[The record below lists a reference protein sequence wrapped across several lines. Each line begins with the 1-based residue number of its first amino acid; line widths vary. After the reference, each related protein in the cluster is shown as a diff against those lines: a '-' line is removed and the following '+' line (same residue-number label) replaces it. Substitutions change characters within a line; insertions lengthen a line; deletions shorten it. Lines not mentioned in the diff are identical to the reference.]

1 MCDLSLENPTD
12 QQDMMERIIAPENL
26 RAAYRRVKSN
36 KGAPGIDGMRVEE
49 LAGHLRQHWPMI
61 REQLHSGTYRPAPVR
76 RHEIEKTGGGI
87 RILGIPTVLDRLIQQ
102 AILQVLQPEWDST
115 FSESSFGFRPE
126 RSAHQAV
133 ERAQSYYRAGCHWV
147 VDLDL
152 EKFFDRVNHDKLMVL
167 VSERVRDWRV
177 RRLIRRYLKAGM
189 MSGELCMP
197 REEGTPQGGPLS
209 PLLAN
214 LLLDRLDKELEQ
226 RKLRFAR
233 FADDCNIYVGSRR
246 AGERVMASITR
257 FLGRRL
263 KLKVNEAK
271 SAVAKPRERS
281 FLGFSLGKGGRV
293 LLSKKAEK
301 RFKER
306 IVELTGRTLGRSLRC
321 IILDL
326 RRYMLGWKAYFG
338 FAPGRNRLRELSCW
352 ITRRLRCYLWKQWG
366 SRGYRELRKRGVTR
380 DLAWNT
386 CKSAH
391 GPWRIS
397 MSPALSYALP
407 THYFVELGLPLLHV
421 DS

>member
-1 MCDLSLENPTD
+1 
-12 QQDMMERIIAPENL
+12 
-26 RAAYRRVKSN
+26 
-36 KGAPGIDGMRVEE
+36 
-49 LAGHLRQHWPMI
+49 
-61 REQLHSGTYRPAPVR
+61 
-76 RHEIEKTGGGI
+76 
-87 RILGIPTVLDRLIQQ
+87 
-102 AILQVLQPEWDST
+102 
-115 FSESSFGFRPE
+115 
-126 RSAHQAV
+126 
-133 ERAQSYYRAGCHWV
+133 
-147 VDLDL
+147 
-152 EKFFDRVNHDKLMVL
+152 
-167 VSERVRDWRV
+167 
-177 RRLIRRYLKAGM
+177 
-189 MSGELCMP
+189 
-197 REEGTPQGGPLS
+197 
-209 PLLAN
+209 
-214 LLLDRLDKELEQ
+214 
-226 RKLRFAR
+226 
-233 FADDCNIYVGSRR
+233 
-246 AGERVMASITR
+246 MASITR

-321 IILDL
+321 IFFDL

-338 FAPGRNRLRELSCW
+338 FAPGRNRLRELNCW
-352 ITRRLRCYLWKQWG
+352 ITRRLRCHLWKQWG

-407 THYFVELGLPLLHV
+407 THYFVELGLLRAAA
-421 DS
+421 